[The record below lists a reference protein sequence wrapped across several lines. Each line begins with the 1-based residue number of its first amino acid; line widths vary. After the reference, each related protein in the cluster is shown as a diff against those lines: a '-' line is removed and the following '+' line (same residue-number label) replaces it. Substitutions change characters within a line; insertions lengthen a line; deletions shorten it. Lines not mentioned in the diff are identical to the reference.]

1 MEKIQGYQFAIDM
14 DDGGMTRTMRELKN
28 EAKLLKSGMQA
39 NFAEIRSGEGI
50 MAAYANKVKDAG
62 RAIDAQRV
70 YIEKLKSEQN
80 GLDQSTVHGR
90 ESYLKYENQIES
102 AKRTIGSLQS
112 QQERAKQSL
121 DLQKSGVL
129 QLKDATELNDKVTQS
144 YIGRL
149 KAEGNEFE
157 ANKAKAGGLH
167 QSYKDLNKQLE
178 AEQSQL
184 EKVGKASGE
193 NSRQY
198 KEQQV
203 RVNDLGT
210 KIAETRTKMKELDG
224 QLGKKPHTGLT
235 GVIGQLNKVQEH
247 TTKVDHLFGKVF
259 GAHLLA
265 NGVVNAWQSLTSHI
279 GEAVEAGKEYDKEQ
293 QKMNATW
300 TTLTGNAKDGKAM
313 VDVTNKL
320 SVALG
325 QDVDVTDELNQQF
338 YHVLDKQG
346 PTEKLTKSVLTMGDA
361 VGMSGDNVKNLGL
374 NFTHMMSSSKMQLGD
389 FNHITDALPMYGEAL
404 LKYEQQ
410 VQKNSKLT
418 MSQLRKQMS
427 AGKITAEDAEKVMNR
442 LGGKYQEAS
451 ENLMKTIPGM
461 ERVIKSRV
469 PALLGDI
476 EKPIM
481 NAQNP
486 IYGAVSKWV
495 SDKRTEQEFT
505 KVGTAAN
512 KGLTTVTKA
521 FAKAFDVKSAPKL
534 MDDAMNGLANGVT
547 KASNAVARNAPEI
560 TDFFKT
566 VKNLG
571 GVGFETLIDSLK
583 ITNAILKPTLSLV
596 GGHTETIAK
605 FGAAWWVANKAI
617 KGTSDVL
624 STFKK
629 VSDTV
634 SWAAKVFGIK
644 QETKALAEQNGVLKT
659 NAELSAAGGG
669 SSGGSKVAEEVSGGA
684 DGKVAKELAETEK
697 GGAKLGKFAKM
708 GERLKSLKSISGA
721 GKALVG
727 STGVLDVLMAGTDLI
742 GTTKKNVGD
751 HVGGATGNLAGGAI
765 GGTIGTLIAPG
776 IGTAIGAGIGS
787 MGGDKLGRL
796 IGKKIQGGLSKTKL
810 KIPKPKPL
818 SMKSSYDKLNKQAK
832 SYYSK
837 KAAQDKADLKLLLKN
852 GDITKAEYDRRMK
865 DVKKSTESESRYEKM
880 SQSDRTA
887 VAKYYSQ
894 SRAKLTSSWN
904 SKITKDTKKWNS
916 KIAKD
921 TRLYGSQ
928 SLQVEKDENRKRAAI
943 RKDESKKKSALSK
956 QELKFATQMTARE
969 ARLHT
974 TLTGK
979 IKLASDQ
986 QSKIL
991 TKLKDK
997 KNKLSKQQLQTA
1009 VNSSRKEYQQTV
1021 SNANKEYKS
1030 RVSDAEHQ
1038 HDKITKA
1045 AERQYKSTVAS
1056 AKRQYSGNSKYAK
1069 QQRQKIISEAL
1080 EQENKTEKH
1089 ADEQYKKV
1097 TDRAEKQKTQSIN
1110 SAKNQHTKVVKEA
1123 KAQNSEVTDES
1134 DSQRKTVNDN
1144 NDKTKKHSDSVWKDI
1159 TKTVGGWL
1167 GGIAHSLNKSA
1178 KSQNESFKQYGG
1190 SGTTLSTS
1198 IPESYP
1204 AKQYATGTG
1213 ILNAFRKPISEP
1225 TLAMLND
1232 GLDSPETGN
1241 RELAFLPNGNILAPD
1256 EPHWTGILPAGTE
1269 VANASESK
1277 LLAPLLGIEHF
1288 NTGTGLLGAAGK
1300 FFKGIWGSMMS
1311 RIKAASSILDK
1322 SDKSW
1327 GSVFDVTSN
1336 GKGDLA
1342 KAYTKLTKSNFN
1354 RAGKAWWHEA
1364 WSQINGAINDG
1375 GGGSG
1380 DGSLKP
1386 HFGSPFSESSGYGPR
1401 SGDVT
1406 DNHKGID
1413 FSAPMGTPIPAQ
1425 YAGTVVTAG
1434 SASGFGNWVVIK
1446 PDGQD
1451 INTIYG
1457 HMRSVNVHAG
1467 EHVSAGQTI
1476 ARVGAEGEA
1485 TGPHVHYELRK
1496 GLGSGDYRPNPETYK
1511 GTVKESSK
1519 KYKASSS
1526 LSGLVHKEL
1535 GPGLFSW
1542 IEKNLAPLMSDGGSI
1557 GSFGLTGSVAKRA
1570 RTLADAIKKLD
1581 SRATK
1586 NGIAAVLGNWSFE
1599 SGLNSGSTNSSGGAT
1614 GLGQWLGTRK
1624 SNLIAF
1630 AQRKGK
1636 SWHDPSVQ
1644 LEFALNGEGS
1654 DSSLL
1659 RRIIESND
1667 SVASLATRFSEGWER
1682 GGYTAQHVAGA
1693 RNVASA
1699 LKGYAN
1705 GGIGSRAGLYPLFEG
1720 NKPEA
1725 VVPMDLSKRSR
1736 AYQVMQEIMANFAS
1750 QDKPTNTAGL
1760 RSTNNAVKIMS
1771 TNVEERLDSM
1781 LALMTKLLDLNASQ
1795 ITAIKAGAFDKTQL
1809 YKQQGYDQAM
1819 ADAQNF

>member
-193 NSRQY
+193 DSRQY

-224 QLGKKPHTGLT
+224 QLGKKPRTGLT

-495 SDKRTEQEFT
+495 SDKRTEREFT

-547 KASNAVARNAPEI
+547 KASDTVARNAPEI

-605 FGAAWWVANKAI
+605 FGAAWWVADKAI

-818 SMKSSYDKLNKQAK
+818 SMKSSYDKLNKQVK

-928 SLQVEKDENRKRAAI
+928 SLQVEKDENRKRAAL

-1080 EQENKTEKH
+1080 EQENKT
-1089 ADEQYKKV
+1089 
-1097 TDRAEKQKTQSIN
+1097 
-1110 SAKNQHTKVVKEA
+1110 
-1123 KAQNSEVTDES
+1123 
-1134 DSQRKTVNDN
+1134 
-1144 NDKTKKHSDSVWKDI
+1144 KKHSDSVWKDI

-1232 GLDSPETGN
+1232 GSDSPETGN

-1256 EPHWTGILPAGTE
+1256 EPNWTGILPAGTE

-1277 LLAPLLGIEHF
+1277 LLAPFLGIEHF
-1288 NTGTGLLGAAGK
+1288 STGTGLLGAAGK

-1327 GSVFDVTSN
+1327 GSVFDVISN

-1457 HMRSVNVHAG
+1457 HMRSFNVHAG

-1511 GTVKESSK
+1511 GTVKASSK

-1542 IEKNLAPLMSDGGSI
+1542 IKKNLAPLMSDGGSI

-1586 NGIAAVLGNWSFE
+1586 NGISAVLGNWSFE

-1781 LALMTKLLDLNASQ
+1781 LALMTKLLNLNASQ

>member
-193 NSRQY
+193 DSRQY

-224 QLGKKPHTGLT
+224 QLGKKPRTGLT

-495 SDKRTEQEFT
+495 SDKRTEREFT

-547 KASNAVARNAPEI
+547 KASDTVARNAPEI

-605 FGAAWWVANKAI
+605 FGAAWWVADKAI

-928 SLQVEKDENRKRAAI
+928 SLQVEKDENRKRAAL

-1167 GGIAHSLNKSA
+1167 GGIL
-1178 KSQNESFKQYGG
+1178 
-1190 SGTTLSTS
+1190 
-1198 IPESYP
+1198 
-1204 AKQYATGTG
+1204 
-1213 ILNAFRKPISEP
+1213 PI
-1225 TLAMLND
+1225 
-1232 GLDSPETGN
+1232 
-1241 RELAFLPNGNILAPD
+1241 
-1256 EPHWTGILPAGTE
+1256 H
-1269 VANASESK
+1269 
-1277 LLAPLLGIEHF
+1277 
-1288 NTGTGLLGAAGK
+1288 
-1300 FFKGIWGSMMS
+1300 
-1311 RIKAASSILDK
+1311 
-1322 SDKSW
+1322 
-1327 GSVFDVTSN
+1327 
-1336 GKGDLA
+1336 
-1342 KAYTKLTKSNFN
+1342 
-1354 RAGKAWWHEA
+1354 
-1364 WSQINGAINDG
+1364 
-1375 GGGSG
+1375 
-1380 DGSLKP
+1380 
-1386 HFGSPFSESSGYGPR
+1386 
-1401 SGDVT
+1401 
-1406 DNHKGID
+1406 
-1413 FSAPMGTPIPAQ
+1413 
-1425 YAGTVVTAG
+1425 
-1434 SASGFGNWVVIK
+1434 
-1446 PDGQD
+1446 
-1451 INTIYG
+1451 
-1457 HMRSVNVHAG
+1457 
-1467 EHVSAGQTI
+1467 
-1476 ARVGAEGEA
+1476 
-1485 TGPHVHYELRK
+1485 
-1496 GLGSGDYRPNPETYK
+1496 
-1511 GTVKESSK
+1511 
-1519 KYKASSS
+1519 
-1526 LSGLVHKEL
+1526 
-1535 GPGLFSW
+1535 
-1542 IEKNLAPLMSDGGSI
+1542 
-1557 GSFGLTGSVAKRA
+1557 
-1570 RTLADAIKKLD
+1570 
-1581 SRATK
+1581 
-1586 NGIAAVLGNWSFE
+1586 
-1599 SGLNSGSTNSSGGAT
+1599 
-1614 GLGQWLGTRK
+1614 
-1624 SNLIAF
+1624 
-1630 AQRKGK
+1630 
-1636 SWHDPSVQ
+1636 
-1644 LEFALNGEGS
+1644 
-1654 DSSLL
+1654 
-1659 RRIIESND
+1659 
-1667 SVASLATRFSEGWER
+1667 
-1682 GGYTAQHVAGA
+1682 
-1693 RNVASA
+1693 
-1699 LKGYAN
+1699 
-1705 GGIGSRAGLYPLFEG
+1705 
-1720 NKPEA
+1720 
-1725 VVPMDLSKRSR
+1725 
-1736 AYQVMQEIMANFAS
+1736 
-1750 QDKPTNTAGL
+1750 
-1760 RSTNNAVKIMS
+1760 
-1771 TNVEERLDSM
+1771 
-1781 LALMTKLLDLNASQ
+1781 
-1795 ITAIKAGAFDKTQL
+1795 
-1809 YKQQGYDQAM
+1809 
-1819 ADAQNF
+1819 